1 MADFKRLAD
10 AEITEVVNVEDSVL
24 IEQGG
29 EIKRAPKS
37 KVGGGSVEYD
47 LVLNGLA
54 MDNRLY
60 IMSGSCEAV
69 LNKLKNNEE
78 PKVFI
83 YGNNDQDYFYV
94 PTQVFRAPTDG
105 SYEHIS
111 FPDISVPGAT
121 TVLFGMSTDSDTGSL
136 NAFMRN
142 SFFESYVWA
151 EEYSA

>member
-10 AEITEVVNVEDSVL
+10 VEVTEVVNDEDTVL

-37 KVGGGSVEYD
+37 QVGGGSAEYD

-54 MDNRLY
+54 MDRLY

-69 LNKLKNNEE
+69 LNKLKNREH

-83 YGNNDQDYFYV
+83 YGNVDKDYSYV
-94 PTQVFRAPTDG
+94 PSQFYRPLFLENQEYIDIP
-105 SYEHIS
+105 S
-111 FPDISVPGAT
+111 ISVPGCAT
-121 TVLFGMSTDSDTGSL
+121 VSFGINTDTGTL
-136 NAFMRN
+136 NAYM
-142 SFFESYVWA
+142 SVAGGDYVWA
-151 EEYSA
+151 EEYSG

>member
-1 MADFKRLAD
+1 MQILFNIFPESIND
-10 AEITEVVNVEDSVL
+10 EDSVL

-37 KVGGGSVEYD
+37 QVGGGSMEYD
-47 LVLNGLA
+47 LVLQGYYPPT
-54 MDNRLY
+54 LY

-83 YGNNDQDYFYV
+83 YGNCDQDYFYV

-105 SYEHIS
+105 SYEYIS
-111 FPDISVPGAT
+111 FPSISVPGAASISFGIT
-121 TVLFGMSTDSDTGSL
+121 TDTGTL
-136 NAFMRN
+136 NAYMRMAGGD
-142 SFFESYVWA
+142 YVWA
-151 EEYSA
+151 EEYIE